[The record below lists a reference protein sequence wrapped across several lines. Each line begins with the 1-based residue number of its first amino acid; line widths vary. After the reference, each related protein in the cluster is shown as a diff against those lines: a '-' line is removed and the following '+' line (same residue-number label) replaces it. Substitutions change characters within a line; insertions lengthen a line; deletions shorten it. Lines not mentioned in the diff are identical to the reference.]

1 MFETALFVFVGVL
14 CLSLGVRTI
23 CAEERNRIFTNRP
36 IEVTDV
42 KMYNRLCGALIIG
55 FGVAAEI
62 TFYFMFYSEGIVGT
76 LSTLALIGEAVIV
89 MFLYRGIEKKL
100 LKRR

>member
-1 MFETALFVFVGVL
+1 METILFIFVGL
-14 CLSLGVRTI
+14 GCLMLGTKVI
-23 CAEERNRIFTNRP
+23 GAEQRNKIFNKRP

-55 FGVAAEI
+55 FGVVAEI
-62 TFYFMFYSEGIVGT
+62 TLYFMVYTEGIV
-76 LSTLALIGEAVIV
+76 STLCTMGIIVEAVLVMIV
-89 MFLYRGIEKKL
+89 YNMIEKKM